1 MGKRRTGDSFL
12 NDTINNYKS
21 KRLFTSF
28 TTADRVVSGDP
39 FYLKRN
45 VYHKNCF
52 AYVTIG
58 NAEGIDS
65 FGSLLKKLRNLLSE
79 KLKNSVALNCRGF
92 FFEEKGH
99 VRVGV
104 GYFDL
109 AS

>member
-1 MGKRRTGDSFL
+1 
-12 NDTINNYKS
+12 
-21 KRLFTSF
+21 
-28 TTADRVVSGDP
+28 
-39 FYLKRN
+39 
-45 VYHKNCF
+45 
-52 AYVTIG
+52 
-58 NAEGIDS
+58 
-65 FGSLLKKLRNLLSE
+65 LRNLLSE